1 LRLKKTDL
9 IFALVAASVI
19 GGLVVLSLMGRQA
32 KAMPA
37 IPEHA
42 TFTQQTK
49 RAECLPCHEPN
60 RPGAIKPLAESH
72 PRAWMKEQLACTECH
87 HAPSTP
93 RGELPK

>member
-1 LRLKKTDL
+1 LRLKKTDW
-9 IFALVAASVI
+9 IFVVVAASVI
-19 GGLVVLSLMGRQA
+19 GGLVALSLMGRQA
-32 KAMPA
+32 KALPA
-37 IPEHA
+37 TPEHA

-60 RPGAIKPLAESH
+60 RPGAIAPLSESH

-87 HAPSTP
+87 RAPSTP

>member
-1 LRLKKTDL
+1 MRLKKTDW
-9 IFALVAASVI
+9 IFVLVAASVI
-19 GGLVVLSLMGRQA
+19 GALVALSLMGRQA

-37 IPEHA
+37 TPEHA

-60 RPGAIKPLAESH
+60 RPGAMAPLAESH

-87 HAPSTP
+87 RAPSTAT
-93 RGELPK
+93 GGLPK